1 MRITLNELRRII
13 REALAE
19 GMEFEQAE
27 ELHSEPKPRKLNFKQ
42 AQDRYAELIMGAMRD
57 TMRDNPGNVSAM
69 QAAMRAISDEVL
81 KQHTGWSVKEI
92 QARTEQETRAA
103 IADMKLQQGRR

>member
-27 ELHSEPKPRKLNFKQ
+27 KPMKFEQ
-42 AQDRYAELIMGAMRD
+42 AQEIFSKLIIGAMRD
-57 TMRDNPGNVSAM
+57 TMRDNPRNDSAM
-69 QAAMRAISDEVL
+69 QAAMRAISKPVFEI
-81 KQHTGWSVKEI
+81 TGWSVEEI
-92 QARTEQETRAA
+92 QARTEQETRAR
-103 IADMKLQQGRR
+103 IADMKLRQGRR

>member
-19 GMEFEQAE
+19 PMEFEQAQE
-27 ELHSEPKPRKLNFKQ
+27 
-42 AQDRYAELIMGAMRD
+42 RYSELIMGAMRD

-69 QAAMRAISDEVL
+69 QAAMSAISDEVL
-81 KQHTGWSVKEI
+81 KQHTGWSVEEI
-92 QARTEQETRAA
+92 QAETERETRAR
-103 IADMKLQQGRR
+103 IAAMKQGRP